1 MPRSNQIGPRTDRSV
16 FRTPTRRSFLA
27 HGAAILG
34 AGIGGLGGVARAGQ
48 TYPQLAGKTATMLV
62 GAEVGGGFDL
72 CGRMLATHMEKLA
85 PDLRIE
91 IKNVT
96 QASGMLAAKMLQEGP
111 KDGTMLFT
119 SSPSLLSAQILGEEG
134 VAFDLRQWGWLGK
147 LTAEVYMLIKGPG
160 ADFADLAELK
170 AKQTP
175 SSMSCRSTS
184 AIIYH
189 QALWLN
195 AMLGTR
201 IKPVPGYKSVERE
214 AALIQGEVML
224 TVDTYPSGG
233 PLLTS
238 PGVDVVLRLADGE
251 VPERFRAA
259 PLLADLVADR
269 PVYAP
274 LVALNEAIGKLSR
287 WFAAPPGTDPAV
299 LADWQALFDATAS
312 HPAFISD
319 LGRTRF
325 QGRRHDRAGGDRNRP
340 IRARRSGAHQGAAA
354 IEPGVRQGAGRRA
367 GRILQRQLILWVRS
381 RAYTQ
386 RNTTKA

>member
-1 MPRSNQIGPRTDRSV
+1 MPRYNGHTNVHFSGA
-16 FRTPTRRSFLA
+16 PTRRAVLA
-27 HGAAILG
+27 CGAAALG
-34 AGIGGLGGVARAGQ
+34 VGIGGLGRAAQAGQ
-48 TYPQLAGKTATMLV
+48 SYPHLADKTATMLV

-72 CGRMLATHMEKLA
+72 CGRMLATHMERLA
-85 PDLRIE
+85 PGLRIE

-96 QASGMLAAKMLQEGP
+96 QASGLLAAKMLQEGP

-147 LTAEVYMLIKGPG
+147 LTAEIYLLVKGRG
-160 ADFADLAELK
+160 ADFANLAELK
-170 AKQTP
+170 AKQAP

-224 TVDTYPSGG
+224 TIDTYPSGG
-233 PLLTS
+233 PLLET
-238 PGVDVVLRLADGE
+238 PEVDVILRLAKGE

-274 LVALNEAIGKLSR
+274 LVALNEAIGQLSR

-299 LADWQALFDATAS
+299 LAEWQALFAATVS
-312 HPAFISD
+312 HPPFVSD
-319 LGRTRF
+319 LGRLNFKIDAMTGP
-325 QGRRHDRAGGDRNRP
+325 QVTETVQSVLADQ
-340 IRARRSGAHQGAAA
+340 AR
-354 IEPGVRQGAGRRA
+354 
-367 GRILQRQLILWVRS
+367 
-381 RAYTQ
+381 
-386 RNTTKA
+386 TKALLQSSLECGKALADGLAGSCGAS